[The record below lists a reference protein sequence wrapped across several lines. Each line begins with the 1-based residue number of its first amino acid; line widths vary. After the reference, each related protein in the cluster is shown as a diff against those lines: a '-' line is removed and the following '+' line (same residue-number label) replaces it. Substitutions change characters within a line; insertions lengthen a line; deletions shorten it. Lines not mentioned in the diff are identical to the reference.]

1 MRIAL
6 VTESGASVAWSDRL
20 VASLPEHE
28 FVRVSPGAA
37 DRPRSA
43 PPVGARRRRALAA
56 YGDLLRALV
65 EPRAAAGFGS
75 ALNALTDE
83 ARGGGMPALL
93 RSGAAVRVLESAWFG
108 SAAAAVA
115 AGPGDAGVPLVQD
128 ALVATDLLERALR
141 PLSLP
146 WFGSRGS
153 LAGADVCH
161 VVDGPSAVLAGLVA
175 KRRLGVPLL
184 LTEHNLH
191 LRERYQG
198 YRASRY
204 RWPVRS
210 LLLAFHRLLAQE
222 SYAQAGVITPGSGF
236 DQRWQEYCG
245 APRERIRVVYEATPL
260 AEEPPV
266 GPEPERPTL
275 AWIGPIEPAGGLE
288 AMIRAFALVR
298 EELPGAVLRV
308 HGEAPAGAAAYEEHC
323 RALARRLF
331 GRRTDADAASADAA
345 SADAASSAVVSS
357 VAVSPDAV
365 SPEAVSFDGHPVR
378 LRSVYEH
385 ATVLVF
391 SGSAGV
397 RPQLLA
403 QAQLSGRPVVAA
415 DAGAAREV
423 LGRTGLLVPVG
434 EPAPL
439 AAACAALLRDEERRE
454 RLGHAGRLRAQELY
468 AVEPAVDA
476 FRALYLEL
484 AAELPAPAP
493 ERTGQPFARPAEYWV
508 GAFPKGVP
516 AR

>member
-6 VTESGASVAWSDRL
+6 VTESVASVAWSDRL
-20 VASLPEHE
+20 IASLPEHE
-28 FVRVSPGAA
+28 FVRVSPASA
-37 DRPRSA
+37 ERPRSA
-43 PPVGARRRRALAA
+43 PPVAARRRRVLAA
-56 YGDLLRALV
+56 YGELVRCLV
-65 EPRAAAGFGS
+65 EPRAAGGFGE
-75 ALNALTDE
+75 ALGALVDE
-83 ARGGGMPALL
+83 VRGGGLPALL
-93 RSGAAVRVLESAWFG
+93 RSGAALRTLEHTWFG
-108 SAAAAVA
+108 STAAAVA
-115 AGPGDAGVPLVQD
+115 AGPGDAGLPLVQD

-141 PLSLP
+141 PLTLP
-146 WFGSRGS
+146 WFGARGA
-153 LAGADVCH
+153 LAGTDVCH
-161 VVDGPSAVLAGLVA
+161 VVDGPSALLAGLVA
-175 KRRLGVPLL
+175 KRRLGLPLL
-184 LTEHNLH
+184 LTEHSLH
-191 LRERYQG
+191 LRERYRG
-198 YRASRY
+198 YRDSRY

-222 SYAQAGVITPGSGF
+222 GYAQAGVITPGSAF

-245 APRERIRVVYEATPL
+245 AERERIRVVYEATPL
-260 AEEPPV
+260 AEEAPV
-266 GPEPERPTL
+266 GAEPERPTL
-275 AWIGPIEPAGGLE
+275 AWLGPIEPSGGLE
-288 AMIRAFALVR
+288 SMIRAFALVH
-298 EELPGAVLRV
+298 EELPSAVLRV

-331 GRRTDADAASADAA
+331 GAE
-345 SADAASSAVVSS
+345 AV
-357 VAVSPDAV
+357 A
-365 SPEAVSFDGHPVR
+365 AVSFDGCPPR

-423 LGRTGLLVPVG
+423 LGPTGLLVPVG

-439 AAACAALLRDEERRE
+439 AAACSALLGDEERRE

-476 FRALYLEL
+476 FRTLYLEL

>member
-6 VTESGASVAWSDRL
+6 VTESVASVAWSDRL
-20 VASLPEHE
+20 VAALPEHE
-28 FVRVSPGAA
+28 FVRISPAAA

-43 PPVGARRRRALAA
+43 PPFAARRRRALAA
-56 YGDLLRALV
+56 YGELVRSLV
-65 EPRAAAGFGS
+65 EPRAAAGFGE

-83 ARGGGMPALL
+83 ARAGGLPALL
-93 RSGAAVRVLESAWFG
+93 RSGAAVRALESTWFG

-146 WFGSRGS
+146 WYGPKGA
-153 LAGADVCH
+153 LHGADVCH
-161 VVDGPSAVLAGLVA
+161 VVDGPSALLAGLVA
-175 KRRLGVPLL
+175 KTRLGLPLL

-191 LRERYQG
+191 LRERYRG

-210 LLLAFHRLLAQE
+210 LLLAFHRLLAGE
-222 SYAQAGVITPGSGF
+222 GYDQADVITPGSAF

-245 APRERIRVVYEATPL
+245 ARRERIRVVYEATPL

-275 AWIGPIEPAGGLE
+275 AWLGPIEPAGGLE
-288 AMIRAFALVR
+288 AMLRAFALVR
-298 EELPGAVLRV
+298 EELPDAVLRV
-308 HGEAPAGAAAYEEHC
+308 HGQAPAGAAAYEEHC
-323 RALARRLF
+323 RSLARRLF
-331 GRRTDADAASADAA
+331 DDATEGGTGAD
-345 SADAASSAVVSS
+345 
-357 VAVSPDAV
+357 
-365 SPEAVSFDGHPVR
+365 AVSFDGHPVR
-378 LRSVYEH
+378 LRSAYEH

-415 DAGAAREV
+415 DSGAAREV

-476 FRALYLEL
+476 FGTLYLEL
-484 AAELPAPAP
+484 AAALPAPAP
-493 ERTGQPFARPAEYWV
+493 ERAGQPFARPAEYWV

-516 AR
+516 AQ

>member
-6 VTESGASVAWSDRL
+6 VTESVASVAWSDRL

-37 DRPRSA
+37 ERPRSA
-43 PPVGARRRRALAA
+43 PPVAARRRRALAA
-56 YGDLLRALV
+56 YGDLVRALV
-65 EPRAAAGFGS
+65 DPRAAAGFGS

-83 ARGGGMPALL
+83 ARGGGLPALL
-93 RSGAAVRVLESAWFG
+93 RSGAAVRALESAWFG

-153 LAGADVCH
+153 LAGTDVCH

-175 KRRLGVPLL
+175 KRRLGLPLL

-191 LRERYQG
+191 LRERYRG

-222 SYAQAGVITPGSGF
+222 SYAQAGVITPGSAF

-266 GPEPERPTL
+266 GAEPDRPTL

-288 AMIRAFALVR
+288 AMLRAFALVR
-298 EELPGAVLRV
+298 EELPAAVLRV

-331 GRRTDADAASADAA
+331 GEPADAYAASADTA
-345 SADAASSAVVSS
+345 S
-357 VAVSPDAV
+357 PG
-365 SPEAVSFDGHPVR
+365 AVSFDGHPLR

-385 ATVLVF
+385 ASVLVF
-391 SGSAGV
+391 SGTAGV

-476 FRALYLEL
+476 FRTLYLEL

-493 ERTGQPFARPAEYWV
+493 ERTDQPFARPAEYWV

>member
-1 MRIAL
+1 
-6 VTESGASVAWSDRL
+6 
-20 VASLPEHE
+20 
-28 FVRVSPGAA
+28 
-37 DRPRSA
+37 
-43 PPVGARRRRALAA
+43 
-56 YGDLLRALV
+56 
-65 EPRAAAGFGS
+65 
-75 ALNALTDE
+75 
-83 ARGGGMPALL
+83 
-93 RSGAAVRVLESAWFG
+93 
-108 SAAAAVA
+108 
-115 AGPGDAGVPLVQD
+115 VQD

-146 WFGSRGS
+146 WYGPRGA

-161 VVDGPSAVLAGLVA
+161 VVDGPSSVLAGLAA
-175 KRRLGVPLL
+175 KRRLGLPLL
-184 LTEHNLH
+184 LTEHSLH
-191 LRERYQG
+191 LRERYRA
-198 YRASRY
+198 YRASRF

-222 SYAQAGVITPGSGF
+222 GYAQAGVITPGSAF

-245 APRERIRVVYEATPL
+245 APRERVRVLYEATAL
-260 AEEPPV
+260 ADEPPA
-266 GPEPERPTL
+266 GEEPERPTL
-275 AWIGPIEPAGGLE
+275 AWLGPIEPSGGLE
-288 AMIRAFALVR
+288 SMLRAFALVR
-298 EELPGAVLRV
+298 EEAPRAVLRV

-331 GRRTDADAASADAA
+331 GDPAETHA
-345 SADAASSAVVSS
+345 
-357 VAVSPDAV
+357 
-365 SPEAVSFDGHPVR
+365 AVSFDGHPLR

-385 ATVLVF
+385 ATVVVF
-391 SGSAGV
+391 SGSAPV
-397 RPQLLA
+397 HPQLLA

-415 DAGAAREV
+415 DTGAAGEV

-439 AAACAALLRDEERRE
+439 AAACAALLGDEERRA
-454 RLGHAGRLRAQELY
+454 RLGRAGRLRAQELY

>member
-6 VTESGASVAWSDRL
+6 VTESTSSVAWSDRL

-28 FVRVSPGAA
+28 FVRLSPAAA

-43 PPVGARRRRALAA
+43 PPVAARRRRALAA
-56 YGDLLRALV
+56 YGELITSLV
-65 EPRAAAGFGS
+65 EPRAACGFAA
-75 ALNALTDE
+75 ALNSLVDE
-83 ARGGGMPALL
+83 ARGGGLPSLL
-93 RSGAAVRVLESAWFG
+93 RSGAALRTLESSWFG
-108 SAAAAVA
+108 SPAAAVA
-115 AGPGDAGVPLVQD
+115 AGPGDAGLPLVQD
-128 ALVATDLLERALR
+128 ALVAADLLERALR

-146 WFGSRGS
+146 WYGARGE
-153 LAGADVCH
+153 LAGVDVCH
-161 VVDGPSAVLAGLVA
+161 AVDGPSSVLAGLVA
-175 KRRLGVPLL
+175 KRRLGLPLL
-184 LTEHNLH
+184 LTEHSLH
-191 LRERYQG
+191 LRERYRG

-210 LLLAFHRLLAQE
+210 LLLAFHRRLAQE
-222 SYAQAGVITPGSGF
+222 GYAQAGVITPGSAF

-245 APRERIRVVYEATPL
+245 APRERVRVVFEATPL

-266 GPEPERPTL
+266 GAEPERPTL
-275 AWIGPIEPAGGLE
+275 AWLGPIEPCGGLE

-298 EELPGAVLRV
+298 DEMPTALLRV
-308 HGEAPAGAAAYEEHC
+308 HGEATAGASAYEEHC
-323 RALARRLF
+323 RGLARRLL
-331 GRRTDADAASADAA
+331 GSKAEADD
-345 SADAASSAVVSS
+345 
-357 VAVSPDAV
+357 
-365 SPEAVSFDGHPVR
+365 AVSFDGRPSR

-385 ATVLVF
+385 ANVLVF

-403 QAQLSGRPVVAA
+403 QAQLSGRPVVAS

-423 LGRTGLLVPVG
+423 LGPTGLLVPVG

-439 AAACAALLRDEERRE
+439 AAACTALLGDEERRE

-516 AR
+516 AQ